1 MLLRGLILVFGPVLL
16 IGGCYFLTLGRNEA
30 SAQPDSGSSSRMP
43 AEFDVGE
50 LERGS
55 EEGLAQPVAKKTPSS
70 AVSIERQC
78 DQRARQ
84 LSSHLAKGH
93 RIIVRPPY
101 ILAGD
106 LSEEELD
113 HHYSE
118 TVLPTARAL
127 QLAYFDAPLDE
138 PITLLLFSSERA
150 YRDAANTLDRRDT
163 TNYYG
168 YYIRTDRRIVIN
180 IGTGEGTLS
189 HELAHALGHFDFPNM
204 PEWFDEG
211 LASIYEEA
219 AFTDDGLQ
227 LVGISNWRL
236 NHLLHAMQK
245 RKLQTLES
253 LITSR
258 KIRSERQ
265 DVDYAHSRY
274 FCLYL
279 QERGLLPFFYRKFR
293 ANVETDP
300 SGLRTLC
307 EIFDTPMLDPIDR
320 DFRKWVIELYQEVR
334 GSKS

>member
-30 SAQPDSGSSSRMP
+30 SAHSEASNSRPP

-50 LERGS
+50 LERVAD
-55 EEGLAQPVAKKTPSS
+55 EGLAKPDVKKREASGQ
-70 AVSIERQC
+70 SIERQC

-84 LSSHLAKGH
+84 LGKYLAKGH

-113 HHYSE
+113 YHYSE
-118 TVLPTARAL
+118 TILPTARAL

-138 PITLLLFSSERA
+138 PVTLLLFSSERA
-150 YRDAANTLDRRDT
+150 YRDAANTLDHRDT

-168 YYIRTDRRIVIN
+168 YYIRSDRRIVIN

-219 AFTDDGLQ
+219 SFTDDGLQ
-227 LVGISNWRL
+227 LVGVSNWRL

-245 RKLQTLES
+245 RKLQTLEA

-293 ANVETDP
+293 ANVKNDP

-307 EIFDTPMLDPIDR
+307 EIFDTPTLDPIDR
-320 DFRKWVIELYQEVR
+320 DFRKWVIELYRQVR
-334 GSKS
+334 GPKR

>member
-1 MLLRGLILVFGPVLL
+1 MLARGLILVFGPVLL
-16 IGGCYFLTLGRNEA
+16 IGGCYFLTIGRGEA
-30 SAQPDSGSSSRMP
+30 SAHSSSESGGRPP
-43 AEFDVGE
+43 AEFDVEE
-50 LERGS
+50 LEEAAGA
-55 EEGLAQPVAKKTPSS
+55 GLAKPQTRRRSS
-70 AVSIERQC
+70 GGVETLC
-78 DQRARQ
+78 DTRARQ
-84 LSSHLAKGH
+84 LSKYLAKDH
-93 RIIVRPPY
+93 RIIVRTPY

-113 HHYSE
+113 YHYSE
-118 TVLPTARAL
+118 TILPTARAL

-138 PITLLLFSSERA
+138 PITILLFSSERA
-150 YRDAANTLDRRDT
+150 YRDAASKLDRRNT

-168 YYIRTDRRIVIN
+168 YYIRTDRRIVLN

-219 AFTDDGLQ
+219 DFTDDGLQ
-227 LVGISNWRL
+227 LVGVSNWRL

-265 DVDYAHSRY
+265 EVDYAHSRY

-279 QERGLLPFFYRKFR
+279 QDRGLLPFFYRKFR
-293 ANVETDP
+293 ANIDEDP

-307 EIFDTPMLDPIDR
+307 EIFDTPNLDPIDR
-320 DFRKWVIELYQEVR
+320 DFRKWVIEIYRQVR
-334 GSKS
+334 GAKR